1 MFRVVVTRLTV
12 QEEQGTTKN
21 HDSDIIFLSLCN
33 MSCSLNHSSF
43 FLLYSW
49 KEKRKKGRGRNYI
62 TKKSFTWRGNLMG
75 NKSKELEGWNIV

>member
-49 KEKRKKGRGRNYI
+49 KEKREEGKRKKLYN
-62 TKKSFTWRGNLMG
+62 
-75 NKSKELEGWNIV
+75 EEIVYVERKFDGK